1 MTAYTG
7 RSLLLKSGTW
17 AGGTIISQ
25 TRNHSYTLDHEV
37 VDVTNKD
44 SAGFRTI
51 LEGAGTK
58 SLTITF
64 DGIADNSAVYEAL
77 FAAANAGTI
86 AAYALGG
93 IADGD
98 VIEGNFHLSNFQGGG
113 AHNGE
118 QTFSVTLNSSGAW
131 TLTAA

>member
-1 MTAYTG
+1 MTAYAG

-25 TRNHSYTLDHEV
+25 TRNHQATLDHEI
-37 VDVTNKD
+37 VDITNKD
-44 SAGFRTI
+44 SNGFRTI

-64 DGIADNSAVYEAL
+64 DGVADNSASYEAL
-77 FAAANAGTI
+77 YAAVGTI
-86 AAYALGG
+86 APYALGG

-98 VIEGNFHLSNFQGGG
+98 YIEGNFHVSNFQTGG

-131 TLTAA
+131 TSTNV